1 MKEDSALVFVAETK
15 GLMEPPVIRKN
26 SPSLTERK
34 MVGLR
39 ERDDQDKDQDRGL
52 LSRGNRGTQPDF
64 LCSGIKFL
72 NKTR

>member
-26 SPSLTERK
+26 NPSLTEGK

-39 ERDDQDKDQDRGL
+39 ERDDQDKGSGYRSAFPL
-52 LSRGNRGTQPDF
+52 LSRGELWDPHRF
-64 LCSGIKFL
+64 LAQ
-72 NKTR
+72 RV

>member
-15 GLMEPPVIRKN
+15 GLMESPVIRKN
-26 SPSLTERK
+26 TPSLTERK

-52 LSRGNRGTQPDF
+52 HSRCFPAGTVGPGQISCAAG
-64 LCSGIKFL
+64 LHS
-72 NKTR
+72 